1 VNPPKS
7 IELADDPAVPQR
19 DHLLDLDAMARK
31 FSLHVDLRG
40 RVTIGSCRRECV
52 SYRVGRR
59 LRVVYRV
66 DIEGREQRI
75 VASTFRSGRR
85 SERAFRTANE
95 SDAVARPLRAAL
107 HDAELN
113 AVFRTF
119 PNDRRIEH
127 LAAVADVD
135 ADLTRSVDRRWTKSR
150 LVDYYPEASAVVRC
164 LDDDCRT
171 IGYAKVHA
179 GDEGQRTYL
188 LQSAF
193 WEAAQDSKLR
203 IARPLAYSAHHRTLM
218 VEAIAGPTIG
228 ELSGGEL
235 LTGLH
240 AYGAALATLH
250 SLTPPVDF
258 VAPVDSA
265 LERLED
271 RAEGMCAVLPDV
283 CESVGALLEGMRTR
297 WDEAAGEPVPV
308 HGDTNENNA
317 ILQDGRVA
325 FIDFDRASIGSAAS
339 DIGNFLGLL
348 RYFRSLGLITTDA
361 HRARTAAFLQGY
373 SFARPLPPRD
383 SLCVHEAAA
392 VAERAFRA
400 VTRLHGF
407 AIPRVPAL
415 LLEARSLLQR
425 GAGR

>member
-1 VNPPKS
+1 VNSPQS

-31 FSLHVDLRG
+31 FSLHLDLRG
-40 RVTIGSCRRECV
+40 PVAIGSCRRECV

-66 DIEGREQRI
+66 GIEGREQRV
-75 VASTFRSGRR
+75 VASTFRSGSR

-95 SDAVARPLRAAL
+95 SDAATRPLRPAL

-127 LAAVADVD
+127 LAAVADAD

-164 LDDDCRT
+164 LDDDGRT
-171 IGYAKVHA
+171 IGYAKTHA
-179 GDEGQRTYL
+179 GDEGRRTYL

-193 WEAAQDSKLR
+193 WEAAQESTLR
-203 IARPLAYSAHHRTLM
+203 IARPLAYSAHYRTLM

-228 ELSGGEL
+228 ELSGDRL

-258 VAPVDSA
+258 AVPVDSA
-265 LERLED
+265 VERLED
-271 RAEGMCAVLPDV
+271 RAEGMCAVLPDA
-283 CESVGALLEGMRTR
+283 CASVGPLIEELRTR

-373 SFARPLPPRD
+373 SFVRPLPPRD

-400 VTRLHGF
+400 LTRLHGF

-415 LLEARSLLQR
+415 LLEARSLLST